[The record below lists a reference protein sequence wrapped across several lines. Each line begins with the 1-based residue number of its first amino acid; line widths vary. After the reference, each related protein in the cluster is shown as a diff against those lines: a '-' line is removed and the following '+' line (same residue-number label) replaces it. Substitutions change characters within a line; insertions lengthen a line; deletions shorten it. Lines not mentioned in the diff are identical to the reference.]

1 MKIKVMGYRL
11 KVIGYRLWVM
21 VLLLS
26 PLTSHL
32 SPLCAQLLYE
42 ISGNG
47 ARSKSYVLATNRYV
61 EMQFLD
67 TIPNVFKCF
76 GKCDKVL
83 TEFAMQDYEAL
94 AALRQAALLPDSVVL
109 RNFYS
114 EKEYEFIDNSLRIN
128 IGMNLEQ
135 LCRMK
140 PSYLT
145 ELYRAELMKEW
156 LRYDEQKSM
165 ESFFE
170 NVAAERN
177 MPVIGLDNIGETMYM
192 LFDREPFHWQC
203 KELIKVMEYPENEVK
218 QERTLRQ
225 MYLDGRLSDMA
236 YQVEGPDNKTS
247 ISFSDYKVWCQRN
260 KEWVKR
266 LKPYLTEGKC
276 FITLN
281 AVYLGGD
288 KGLLEQLRAAG
299 YRVRPVNRGIKN
311 NKTDV
316 YEKGI

>member
-26 PLTSHL
+26 PFTSHL

-83 TEFAMQDYEAL
+83 TEFAMQDYQAL
-94 AALRQAALLPDSVVL
+94 AALRQAALLPDSIIL

-156 LRYDEQKSM
+156 LHYDEQKSM

-170 NVAAERN
+170 NVAAERD

-203 KELIKVMEYPENEVK
+203 QELLKVMEYPENEVK

-225 MYLDGRLSDMA
+225 MYLDGRLSDIA

-247 ISFSDYKVWCQRN
+247 LSFSDYKVWCQRN

-266 LKPYLTEGKC
+266 LKPYLTQGKC

-281 AVYLGGD
+281 AIYLGGD

-299 YRVRPVNRGIKN
+299 YRVRPVNRGIKF
-311 NKTDV
+311 NKTNE